1 MSSIIE
7 TAKAYESKKTKNIA
21 DLKEVDG
28 TCNVFEGEGNDKD
41 GKPFKYKYIEV
52 NGEQYRMPDTVFK
65 DLKAILERKPNLTKF
80 CVNKKGEGFAT
91 EYTVIPL
98 D

>member
-7 TAKAYESKKTKNIA
+7 TAKAYESRRTKNIA
-21 DLKEVDG
+21 DLKEVDVLL
-28 TCNVFEGEGNDKD
+28 NVFDGEGKDKD

-52 NGEQYRMPDTVFK
+52 EGEEYRIPDTVLK
-65 DLKAILERKPNLTKF
+65 DLKAILERKPVLKKF

>member
-21 DLKEVDG
+21 DLKEVDAML
-28 TCNVFEGEGNDKD
+28 NVFEGEGKDKE

-52 NGEQYRMPDTVFK
+52 NEEEYRIPDTVLK
-65 DLKAILERKPNLTKF
+65 DLKAILERKPKLSKF
-80 CVNKKGEGFAT
+80 CVTKKGEGFAT